1 MNGRALAPSDDRYA
15 GWPRARALWLLF
27 ALAAM
32 LLAAALVPIDQ
43 GVSKV
48 RTKGFV
54 ENIADNARG
63 AKSEKRARDED
74 LALYDRAV
82 ARIRKGENYY
92 DFIVAEHRRAHY
104 PVRPGLAV
112 RLPTLAYINAAIGE
126 GGQIAAAIALMIAV
140 LTAWW
145 GRLGSEPGGLPL
157 RVRAMAL
164 LFVGASLGVNR
175 YFFQLHELWAGM
187 LLALAFGL
195 HRVCQAPPLPGVGD
209 RPKGGGGGAQSGNL
223 PPPSTLR
230 AATSPGRGG
239 AWVASL
245 VVAALALAIREH
257 ALPFVLLM
265 AATAFWRRAWT
276 EGAAW
281 TALAA
286 VFLVALAVHLHL
298 VAAQVLPSDPPSPSW
313 ITFRGLSGWLS
324 NITLSSNLRFLPHWL
339 AGPLIVLMVF
349 GWSGWKTWAGTF
361 GTLLYLGYGLLFLIA
376 GRADNFYWGVGV
388 APAMFIGLA
397 FTPRAL
403 RSLWRA
409 AARA

>member
-1 MNGRALAPSDDRYA
+1 MADDAGRLDAVNRGALAASDDRYA
-15 GWPRARALWLLF
+15 GWPRGRALWLLF

-32 LLAAALVPIDQ
+32 LLAAALVPLDRGDSEI
-43 GVSKV
+43 

-54 ENIADNARG
+54 ENIAANASG
-63 AKSEKRARDED
+63 AKSAERARDED

-92 DFIVAEHRRAHY
+92 AFILAEHRRAHY

-126 GGQIAAAIALMIAV
+126 GGQIAAAVVLMIAV
-140 LTAWW
+140 LAAWW
-145 GRLGSEPGGLPL
+145 GRLGSEPGGLPF

-195 HRVCQAPPLPGVGD
+195 HRP
-209 RPKGGGGGAQSGNL
+209 
-223 PPPSTLR
+223 
-230 AATSPGRGG
+230 AAEGRGG
-239 AWVASL
+239 RWGWALA
-245 VVAALALAIREH
+245 VAALALAIREH

-265 AATAFWRRAWT
+265 AAMAFWRRAWR

-281 TALAA
+281 SALAA

-361 GTLLYLGYGLLFLIA
+361 GTLLYLGYGLLFLVA

-388 APAMFIGLA
+388 APAMFVGLA
-397 FTPRAL
+397 FAPRAL
-403 RSLWRA
+403 GSLWHA